1 MKCSNNAKILQDFM
15 KKDRTFDILV
25 GLNVEF
31 EKFGYNYYG
40 KNRHSEVSSIVRA
53 EESRRSL
60 MLPTETAKESA
71 MVSTKMAEDG
81 TRPITPDMVTKLRTK
96 KAEFTKL

>member
-1 MKCSNNAKILQDFM
+1 M

-53 EESRRSL
+53 AESRRSL

-81 TRPITPDMVTKLRTK
+81 TKANNSGHGDKTKNK
-96 KAEFTKL
+96 KGRIH